1 MGKLSKKLGRK
12 KQLDAKKEAED
23 KLVRQVGMFGLRP
36 DSCSTCSKPFDK
48 DSKDMAMTWRVI
60 VSEEKKRVTLIC
72 PECQEKIDE
81 GMKKVF
87 GGNDDEAGV

>member
-12 KQLDAKKEAED
+12 KQLEAKKEAED

-36 DSCSTCSKPFDK
+36 DSCSVCSKPFDK
-48 DSKDMAMTWRVI
+48 DSREMAMTWRVI

-81 GMKKVF
+81 GIDKMF
-87 GGNDDEAGV
+87 GGIDDEAGV

>member
-1 MGKLSKKLGRK
+1 MGKLSKKLRRK
-12 KQLDAKKEAED
+12 EKLDAKKEAED
-23 KLVRQVGMFGLRP
+23 RLVRQAGMFSLRP
-36 DSCSTCSKPFDK
+36 DSCSVCSKPFNK
-48 DSKDMAMTWRVI
+48 DSREMAMTWRVI

>member
-23 KLVRQVGMFGLRP
+23 NLVRQVGMFGLRP
-36 DSCSTCSKPFDK
+36 DNCSICSKPFATN
-48 DSKDMAMTWRVI
+48 SREMAMTWRVI
-60 VSEEKKRVTLIC
+60 VSEEKKKVTLIC

>member
-36 DSCSTCSKPFDK
+36 DACTTCSAPFDK
-48 DSKDMAMTWRVI
+48 DSREMAMTWRVV
-60 VSEEKKRVTLIC
+60 VSEEQKRVTLIC
-72 PECQEKIDE
+72 PDCQAKVAE
-81 GMKKVF
+81 GIEKVF

>member
-23 KLVRQVGMFGLRP
+23 KLVRQVGMFELRP
-36 DSCSTCSKPFDK
+36 DSCSVCSNPFDK
-48 DSKDMAMTWRVI
+48 NSKEMAMTWRVI
-60 VSEEKKRVTLIC
+60 VSEEKKKVTLIC
-72 PECQEKIDE
+72 PECQEKIDKGLE
-81 GMKKVF
+81 KVF

>member
-23 KLVRQVGMFGLRP
+23 RLVRQADMFSLRP
-36 DSCSTCSKPFDK
+36 DACSICSKPFDK
-48 DSKDMAMTWRVI
+48 DSKEMAMTWRVI

>member
-23 KLVRQVGMFGLRP
+23 KLVRQAGMFSLRP
-36 DSCSTCSKPFDK
+36 DNCSVCSKPFDK
-48 DSKDMAMTWRVI
+48 NSREMAMTWRVI

-81 GMKKVF
+81 GINRMF

>member
-12 KQLDAKKEAED
+12 KQLDAKKAAED
-23 KLVRQVGMFGLRP
+23 KLVRQAGMFGLRP
-36 DSCSTCSKPFDK
+36 DACSICSKPFDK
-48 DSKDMAMTWRVI
+48 NSREIAMTWRVI
-60 VSEEKKRVTLIC
+60 VSEEKKKVTLIC
-72 PECQEKIDE
+72 PECQEEIDE

>member
-1 MGKLSKKLGRK
+1 MGKLSKKLRRK
-12 KQLDAKKEAED
+12 EKLDAKKEAED
-23 KLVRQVGMFGLRP
+23 RLVRQAGMFSLLP
-36 DSCSTCSKPFDK
+36 ESCSVCRKSFDK
-48 DSKDMAMTWRVI
+48 KSKEMAMTWRVI
-60 VSEEKKRVTLIC
+60 VIEEKQKVTLIC

>member
-12 KQLDAKKEAED
+12 KQLDAKKAAED

-36 DSCSTCSKPFDK
+36 DNCSICSKPFDK
-48 DSKDMAMTWRVI
+48 DSKEMAMTWRVI
-60 VSEEKKRVTLIC
+60 VSEEKKKVTLIC

>member
-12 KQLDAKKEAED
+12 KQLDAKKEAQQE
-23 KLVRQVGMFGLRP
+23 LSRQVGMFGMCT
-36 DSCSTCSKPFDK
+36 DECSVCSKPFDK
-48 DSKDMAMTWRVI
+48 RSKEMAMTWRVI
-60 VSEEKKRVTLIC
+60 VSEQKNRVTLIC

-81 GMKKVF
+81 GINKMF

>member
-23 KLVRQVGMFGLRP
+23 NLVRQVGMFGVRP
-36 DSCSTCSKPFDK
+36 DYCSICSKPFDK
-48 DSKDMAMTWRVI
+48 NSREMAMTWRVI
-60 VSEEKKRVTLIC
+60 VSEEKKKVTLIC

>member
-23 KLVRQVGMFGLRP
+23 RLVRQAGMFSLRP
-36 DSCSTCSKPFDK
+36 DACSVCSKPFDK
-48 DSKDMAMTWRVI
+48 NSREMAMTWRVI
-60 VSEEKKRVTLIC
+60 VSEEKKKVTLIC
-72 PECQEKIDE
+72 PEGQEKIDE

>member
-12 KQLDAKKEAED
+12 KKLDAKKEAED

-36 DSCSTCSKPFDK
+36 DACTICSKPFDK
-48 DSKDMAMTWRVI
+48 NSREMAMTWRV
-60 VSEEKKRVTLIC
+60 VVNEEKKRVTLIC

-81 GMKKVF
+81 GIDKMF
-87 GGNDDEAGV
+87 GDNDDKAGI

>member
-1 MGKLSKKLGRK
+1 MGKLSKKLSRK

-23 KLVRQVGMFGLRP
+23 RLVRQAGMFSLRP
-36 DSCSTCSKPFDK
+36 DACSICSKPFDK
-48 DSKDMAMTWRVI
+48 DSKEMAMTWRVI
-60 VSEEKKRVTLIC
+60 VSEEKKKVTLIC